1 MGPMTLGQ
9 RLLVSTGLLVVVTT
23 LALGLGVR
31 EAWRKTELE
40 QFQEQFESAT
50 RRLRSELRE
59 QTATLQT
66 QVAPI
71 CENPVV
77 DSALVD
83 LQTGSLDA
91 GSKLSLSLRVEAL
104 QRSQPLDEL
113 ILLTDRG
120 EILGAGHSKALVGTH
135 DRDLARQA
143 RTFNGKWRFVGGDSD
158 GSPHR
163 IESFCVLKRGG
174 RWVAVYGARHLDKLL
189 ERISVAHGIPLH
201 LGQPPAQENVMQLT
215 VPLPELGSLTLVA
228 TRSRV
233 PLNRALSQL
242 DATVLGLGAATFAL
256 ALLLSWAISRGLAR
270 PIVELADQARA
281 AVGSEPK
288 PVKARGGR
296 ELEQFAD
303 SFNAAIADLV
313 ALRKRL
319 AATERIAAQ
328 REIAQRVAHEIKN
341 PLAPIRAAVET
352 LRRLRARND
361 PAFDEYFDE
370 ASRTVLNEVQ
380 RITTIVQQFT
390 RFARLPPPNPQWVD
404 VVSTIRE
411 VVALHDTGP
420 TQVRFEADADVEAH
434 VDRDQLV
441 QVATNLIQNAMD
453 AVADVDHPRVDVT
466 LSCPTAS
473 EVVLSVR
480 DNGPG
485 VSRDV
490 AQRLFEPYV
499 TGKSE
504 GTGLGLAIVQRIVIE
519 HGGEISFRNVSP
531 TGALFEVRLPTLGP
545 TGSLPP
551 AAPKGAAAS

>member
-1 MGPMTLGQ
+1 MTLGQ

-50 RRLRSELRE
+50 RRLRSELSE

-83 LQTGSLDA
+83 LQTSSLDA
-91 GSKLSLSLRVEAL
+91 GRKLSLSLRVDAL

-113 ILLTDRG
+113 VLLTDRG
-120 EILGAGHSKALVGTH
+120 EILGAGHDKALVGTRN
-135 DRDLARQA
+135 RDLARAA
-143 RTFNGKWRFVGGDSD
+143 RRFHGKWRYAGAQGE
-158 GSPHR
+158 GSPQR
-163 IESFCVLKRGG
+163 IESYCVLERGG

-189 ERISVAHGIPLH
+189 DRISVAHGIPLH
-201 LGQPPAQENVMQLT
+201 LGKPRRQENVMELT
-215 VPLPELGSLTLVA
+215 VRLPELGSLALVA

-233 PLNRALSQL
+233 PLNRALRQL
-242 DATVLGLGAATFAL
+242 DATILGLGAATFAL
-256 ALLLSWAISRGLAR
+256 ALILSWVISRGLAR

-404 VVSTIRE
+404 IASTVRE
-411 VVALHDTGP
+411 VVALHNTGS
-420 TQVRFEADADVEAH
+420 TQVRFEADASVEAY

-441 QVATNLIQNAMD
+441 QVVTNLVQNAMD
-453 AVADVDHPRVDVT
+453 AVADVEHPQVDVQIT
-466 LSCPTAS
+466 QPTAD
-473 EVVLSVR
+473 EVMLVVR

-485 VSRDV
+485 VSDDV

-499 TGKSE
+499 TGKAD

-531 TGALFEVRLPTLGP
+531 TGALFEVQLPISGP

-551 AAPKGAAAS
+551 SAPKGAAAS